1 MHFRQE
7 KKGGIRRNP
16 KRNFL
21 KSKVPEQFVTL
32 FPGARAIDNRHR
44 AVLRG
49 VVRANW
55 RYLTQAVPDPGANA
69 EPPRPQH
76 QV

>member
-1 MHFRQE
+1 MHSGQE
-7 KKGGIRRNP
+7 KERGIRRNP
-16 KRNFL
+16 KRGFL
-21 KSKVPEQFVTL
+21 KSKVPEKFVT
-32 FPGARAIDNRHR
+32 FFAGARAINK

-49 VVRANW
+49 VVSANW
-55 RYLTQAVPDPGANA
+55 IYLTQAMPDPGANA